1 MWGTQ
6 LTVGTATPGQVN
18 PGFIFFLNEC
28 SFVVS
33 GEITSEE
40 LQQRLERAKE
50 QLASQPG
57 SDSAASDGGS
67 VACTAAGGHDLPLRH

>member
-1 MWGTQ
+1 M
-6 LTVGTATPGQVN
+6 
-18 PGFIFFLNEC
+18 C

-33 GEITSEE
+33 GETTSEE
-40 LQQRLERAKE
+40 LQQRLERAKD

-67 VACTAAGGHDLPLRH
+67 VACTAAGGLFTVSMCSSLDNKCAKNSLLRG